1 MCGGMHW
8 IPLFGALI
16 ATALAHADD
25 TGDATEDAASG
36 SGELGSGDDTSSD
49 ATLNVGLLVG
59 SLLLLVLVGAGF
71 YACFV
76 QRRGKAKPAT
86 AVAAKGGAAANA
98 QSSKS
103 SAVGRFPYTVVTDRP
118 FPF

>member
-1 MCGGMHW
+1 MHW

-25 TGDATEDAASG
+25 TGDATGDAASG

-59 SLLLLVLVGAGF
+59 SLFLLVLVGAGF

-76 QRRGKAKPAT
+76 QRRGKAKSGT
-86 AVAAKGGAAANA
+86 AVAAKGGAAETDKAGA
-98 QSSKS
+98 AK
-103 SAVGRFPYTVVTDRP
+103 RFPYTVVPEVP
-118 FPF
+118 FPS